1 MFVEIILEK
10 VTIDDFKVCDIPPLQ
25 QGALV
30 HAASGDPGCF
40 TEEQEEV
47 LNKDPRS
54 DRQNNLPLVP
64 SFRVLLP
71 D

>member
-30 HAASGDPGCF
+30 QQRA
-40 TEEQEEV
+40 EI
-47 LNKDPRS
+47 
-54 DRQNNLPLVP
+54 
-64 SFRVLLP
+64 P
-71 D
+71 DVSPKSKKKC